1 MSISDLYSSGVHKRE
16 IGHFANIVKLALT
29 NSIIAVGEQ
38 TLIDEMAKKLNITET
53 EYRDILKKPDIY
65 PIAPPLGYE
74 DRIER
79 LYNLAKMVFAD
90 SEATDSQIG
99 LLNKITI
106 GLGFSKDNYK
116 AVTSEAIIQIMNA
129 SSIEEFSEA
138 IRKVN

>member
-29 NSIIAVGEQ
+29 NSIIAIGEQ
-38 TLIDEMAKKLNITET
+38 TLIDEMASKLNITET
-53 EYRDILKKPDIY
+53 EYHDILKNPDIY

-90 SEATDSQIG
+90 NEATDSQIG
-99 LLNKITI
+99 LLNKIAI
-106 GLGFSKDNYK
+106 GLGFSKDHYK
-116 AVTSEAIIQIMNA
+116 AVTAKAIIQIMNA